1 MTIIQPNHSVLLFT
15 SSSHPKSLE
24 LEASLK
30 SKVNELTTFSHS
42 DIKDVPLVSGKDG
55 IISFADENGHSFEFL
70 EQSIKLLKPSGYI
83 ILYEPLKG
91 RQSSSSEV
99 LARNLQFAGFL
110 NNVISQSEDYIEVT
124 ATKPE
129 WEIGA
134 SQSIKLG
141 SKKSTSNNNNNN
153 NISTWS
159 ASKDNDE
166 LINDDD
172 LLDETDRLSR
182 PKTKR
187 DDCEVGK
194 SRKACKN
201 CVCGRAEE
209 EAAAALAAPKKKL
222 TLEMIENP
230 TAFSNC
236 GSCGLGDAFRCGG
249 CPYRGLPSFKVGEKI
264 SIPASFLED
273 DI

>member
-1 MTIIQPNHSVLLFT
+1 MTITIQSNHSLILI
-15 SSSHPKSLE
+15 SSSDHPKSLE

-30 SKVNELTTFSHS
+30 SQVKELITTLSHN
-42 DIKDVPLVSGKDG
+42 DLKNLPSGRDG
-55 IISFADENGHSFEFL
+55 VISFANENGHTFEFL
-70 EQSIKLLKPSGYI
+70 EQSIQLLKPSGYV

-91 RQSSSSEV
+91 RVSTSSEI

-110 NNVISQSEDYIEVT
+110 NNVISQSEEYIEIT

-129 WEIGA
+129 WEIGT

-141 SKKSTSNNNNNN
+141 SKKNSNNNNNN
-153 NISTWS
+153 ITSWS
-159 ASKDNDE
+159 SVKDSDE
-166 LINDDD
+166 LINEDE

-201 CVCGRAEE
+201 CTCGRAEL
-209 EAAAALAAPKKKL
+209 EAAAPKKKL

-230 TAFSNC
+230 GVFSNC
-236 GSCGLGDAFRCGG
+236 GNCGLGDAFRCGG
-249 CPYRGLPSFKVGEKI
+249 CPYRGLPTFKVGEKI
-264 SIPASFLED
+264 SIPASFLDD